1 MKQDLEDKIYD
12 YAIRHIRKQK
22 TFCKDATFEQW
33 NESIRVDGI
42 IHLKKATMIDM
53 AMAYIEGEMTYI
65 VYEYFSHKH
74 DATMAKG
81 HNFPFDIYDYGHYI
95 SLLEHANPYMHSEVR
110 DLNDLVDY
118 IDEKYSSLLKSIY

>member
-53 AMAYIEGEMTYI
+53 AMAYIECEITYI
-65 VYEYFSHKH
+65 VYEYFSHQE
-74 DATMAKG
+74 DPTMAKG